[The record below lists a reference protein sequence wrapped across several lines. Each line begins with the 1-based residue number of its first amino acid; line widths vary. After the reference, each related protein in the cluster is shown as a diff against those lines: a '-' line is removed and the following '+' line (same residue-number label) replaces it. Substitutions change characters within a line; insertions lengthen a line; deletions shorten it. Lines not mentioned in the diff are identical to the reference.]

1 MRVKG
6 TFYRQ
11 NNFNKNDNNDENIV
25 HDFYY
30 CVHIS
35 THDIIYG
42 NISNNNNCNIN
53 DISNKYDNNIK
64 NTKNKLTIETIINH
78 VNINNNNNNNNNY
91 QSCKHQ

>member
-1 MRVKG
+1 MQVKG

-25 HDFYY
+25 YDFYY
-30 CVHIS
+30 CAHIN

-53 DISNKYDNNIK
+53 IEAINMIIILKTLK
-64 NTKNKLTIETIINH
+64 TIL
-78 VNINNNNNNNNNY
+78 
-91 QSCKHQ
+91 Q

>member
-1 MRVKG
+1 MRVEN

-11 NNFNKNDNNDENIV
+11 NNNNKNDKNDENIV

-30 CVHIS
+30 CAHIN

-53 DISNKYDNNIK
+53 IEAINMIIILKTLK
-64 NTKNKLTIETIINH
+64 TIL
-78 VNINNNNNNNNNY
+78 
-91 QSCKHQ
+91 Q